1 MYKGTLAVKRPAI
14 LEVGVF
20 VGLAVAGVALRLAF
34 QEIPNF
40 APVAALALFA
50 GYYFSSRWTALALP
64 LLVMGVTDTVIGGYH
79 PGMMAV
85 VYAALAAP
93 VLFSGVLR
101 RNLSLTSARQAGAW
115 RQAATS
121 TAGLVTCSLGASV
134 FFFLTTNFAHW
145 AIYDM
150 YEKSA
155 AGLLHCATAALPFFR
170 YTLAGDLAFACV
182 LFGGYA
188 LAANLASEKV
198 QAVD

>member
-1 MYKGTLAVKRPAI
+1 MNRGINTVKRPAI
-14 LEVGVF
+14 VEVSVF
-20 VGLAVAGVALRLAF
+20 LGLVVAGVVVRLAF

-50 GYYFSSRWTALALP
+50 GYYFTSRWTAAALP
-64 LLVMGVTDTVIGGYH
+64 LLVMAITDTVIGGYH

-85 VYAALAAP
+85 VYSALAAP
-93 VLFSGVLR
+93 VLFRGVLR
-101 RNLSLTSARQAGAW
+101 RRLALGGPNGPAG
-115 RQAATS
+115 RAAAMA

-134 FFFLTTNFAHW
+134 FFFVVTNFAHW

-155 AGLLHCATAALPFFR
+155 AGLLHCAAAALPFFR

-188 LAANLASEKV
+188 LSMNLVRDPVHATE
-198 QAVD
+198 